1 MREKENVKENL
12 LEHKLELM
20 SMIMINHLTVLSEI
34 FCSRNRQFILVINQI
49 YQWNCF
55 YKSTLYVTL
64 Y

>member
-20 SMIMINHLTVLSEI
+20 SMIMINHLTVLSET
-34 FCSRNRQFILVINQI
+34 FCSRNHQFVLAINQI

-55 YKSTLYVTL
+55 YKSTLHVTL